1 MNQCSSHTYREIM
14 SQPQCWHEALQRFE
28 AAKEE
33 LAPLWQ
39 REHIERVIF
48 TGCGSTYYL
57 SLMGARLFQRLTAVP
72 AQAYPAS
79 ELVLF
84 PDSAYLKAQRTLL
97 VAVSRSGSTTETVE
111 ALKLFKKLNLG
122 PTLTIG
128 CYRESPLAKQA
139 DFALI
144 VDSARESSVAQT
156 RSFSSMAVLA
166 QCLAHYLSPQR
177 SLEQL
182 LSLPG
187 ACQRLLATYQGLAQ
201 ALAEDTTIQRFFFL
215 GTDALYGL
223 ACEAMLKLKEMS
235 LSYSEAF
242 HTLEFR
248 HGPMSMVDPS
258 ALVIGLLSDSALPH
272 EQAVLKQMRLQG
284 ARTLSIS
291 EDGLAEAQYHLALN
305 SGIPE
310 TARAILYL
318 PVLQL
323 LAYYR
328 AVINGQNPD
337 QPVNLKAVV
346 TLDSL
351 MR

>member
-1 MNQCSSHTYREIM
+1 MSEYPNHTYQEIM
-14 SQPQCWHEALQRFE
+14 SQPQCWYEALQRFE

-33 LAPLWQ
+33 LAALWQ
-39 REHIERVIF
+39 REQIERVIF

-57 SLMGARLFQRLTAVP
+57 SLMGARLFQQLTAVP

-84 PDSAYLKAQRTLL
+84 PDSVYLKAPRTLL
-97 VAVSRSGSTTETVE
+97 VAVSRSGSTTETVA
-111 ALKLFKKLNLG
+111 ALKLFKELELG

-128 CYRESPLAKQA
+128 CYRESRLAQQA
-139 DFALI
+139 EVALI
-144 VDSARESSVAQT
+144 VDSARETSVAQT

-177 SLEQL
+177 SIERL
-182 LSLPG
+182 LPLPG
-187 ACQRLLATYQGLAQ
+187 VCQRLLATCQTLART
-201 ALAEDTTIQRFFFL
+201 LAEDTTIQRFFFL
-215 GTDALYGL
+215 GTDTLYGL
-223 ACEAMLKLKEMS
+223 ACEAMLKMKEMS

-248 HGPMSMVDPS
+248 HGPMSMVDQS
-258 ALVIGLLSDSALPH
+258 ALVIGLLSDSALRH
-272 EQAVLKQMRLQG
+272 EQAVLKQMFLQG

-291 EDGLAEAQYHLALN
+291 EGEAEAQFHIALQ

-328 AVINGQNPD
+328 ALRNGQNPD
-337 QPVNLKAVV
+337 QPVNLEAVV

-351 MR
+351 MG

>member
-1 MNQCSSHTYREIM
+1 MNEHSNHTYQEIM
-14 SQPQCWHEALQRFE
+14 SQPECWHEALQRFE

-33 LAPLWQ
+33 LAALWQ
-39 REHIERVIF
+39 REQIERVIF

-79 ELVLF
+79 ELALF

-97 VAVSRSGSTTETVE
+97 VAVSRSGSTTETVD
-111 ALKLFKKLNLG
+111 ALNLFKKLNIG
-122 PTLTIG
+122 PTITLG
-128 CYRESPLAKQA
+128 CYRESPLANQA
-139 DFALI
+139 DVALI
-144 VDSARESSVAQT
+144 VDSARETSVAQT

-177 SLEQL
+177 SIERL
-182 LSLPG
+182 LPLPG
-187 ACQRLLATYQGLAQ
+187 ACQRLLATYQGLVQ
-201 ALAEDTTIQRFFFL
+201 TLAEDSTIERFFFL
-215 GTDALYGL
+215 GTDVLYGL
-223 ACEAMLKLKEMS
+223 ACEAMLKMKEMS

-242 HTLEFR
+242 HTLELR
-248 HGPMSMVDPS
+248 HGPMSMVNPS
-258 ALVIGLLSDSALPH
+258 TLVIGLLSDSALSH
-272 EQAVLKQMRLQG
+272 EQAVLKQMRRQG

-291 EDGLAEAQYHLALN
+291 EDGLAEAQFHIALQ

-328 AVINGQNPD
+328 ALRNGQNPD
-337 QPVNLKAVV
+337 QPANLEAVV

-351 MR
+351 LG